1 MYLMMRRRI
10 LVIALSAIV
19 LSGCATV
26 SPWQRGTLGK
36 TEMGWSPDSLEST
49 LDGHIYFAK
58 EASSGG
64 GSASGGGC
72 GCN

>member
-1 MYLMMRRRI
+1 MNIRI
-10 LVIALSAIV
+10 CSLLLCSFVFV
-19 LSGCATV
+19 GCATV
-26 SPWQRGTLGK
+26 SPWQRGVLAK
-36 TEMGWSPDSLEST
+36 PEMGWSPDPLEST

>member
-1 MYLMMRRRI
+1 MKNI
-10 LVIALSAIV
+10 SVFGLVVFCVLLS
-19 LSGCATV
+19 SCTTV
-26 SPWQRGTLGK
+26 SPWQRGTLAK
-36 TEMGWSPDSLEST
+36 PEMSWSPDALEST

>member
-1 MYLMMRRRI
+1 MKKMIFVSI
-10 LVIALSAIV
+10 LVTTLCS
-19 LSGCATV
+19 SCATV
-26 SPWQRGTLGK
+26 SPWQRGTLAK
-36 TEMGWSPDSLEST
+36 PEMSWSPDALEST

-64 GSASGGGC
+64 GAAAGGGC